1 MSASKDFADIQRMLT
16 DCAPGHTIRMSDHFR
31 RIKFRGSIY
40 PSLPK
45 SKKIEIG
52 HVRKMV
58 RYFKIQ
64 ECAKKHGMA

>member
-1 MSASKDFADIQRMLT
+1 MSASRDFTEIQRMLN
-16 DCAPGHTIRMSDHFR
+16 DCAPGYTFRITDHFR
-31 RIKFRGSIY
+31 RVTFGSLIY

-52 HVRKMV
+52 HIHKMV

-64 ECAKKHGMA
+64 ECAKKYGMV